1 MFCLSDLIL
10 YPSFSS
16 GVFFY
21 LQHADPATAKKLEF
35 LPLVSLSVFI
45 FFFSVGF
52 GPIPWL
58 MTAELMS
65 PEVKERATAISS
77 EYLLGWLVVLDLYKR
92 HRN

>member
-1 MFCLSDLIL
+1 MH
-10 YPSFSS
+10 SFS

-77 EYLLGWLVVLDLYKR
+77 EYLIDWIVVLELYR
-92 HRN
+92 H

>member
-1 MFCLSDLIL
+1 MRENPYSLCTRLLLTFA
-10 YPSFSS
+10 

-21 LQHADPATAKKLEF
+21 LQHTDPATAKKLEF

-77 EYLLGWLVVLDLYKR
+77 EYLLLM
-92 HRN
+92 